1 VDGFLVSG
9 YTALVTRKHLIA
21 VGVVGLLVA
30 ALGWWRFG
38 SREDSTAPQ
47 TQDERTTREAP
58 ASRPQAERGGE
69 RGDQRGFDV
78 LLDDD
83 PDGALRLEGQVVD
96 AAMQPV
102 RGAIVTLDSNPP
114 RHTTTEE
121 DGGFYFDKLVGRPYQ
136 LVARAED
143 SFAGPVTV
151 SLTDSNDPVILTLR
165 EAARVEVTVRSASG
179 GDVVGG
185 ARVELRDIDVAS
197 SVSDARGIATVR
209 GVAPGMYRVMA
220 VADGYAPDHS
230 ILRVPNDTKV
240 AEHEVVLRRGA
251 PVGGRVQTGEGKPV
265 VGARVTY
272 DGASSWAQSGDARY
286 DAAMTDAAGRFRF
299 DALPQGSFRFVA
311 RADGFAPGTS
321 DIVTL
326 DGQSE
331 PALVVVT
338 VPAGA
343 TLAGTVVDAQGKP
356 AASARVR
363 VQVKSDGM
371 RWGRAR
377 QVYSNDQ
384 GRFEMKNLPAKVVE
398 AMALHDRGSS
408 ENLEVEL
415 TATAPA
421 EVTLQLSNT
430 GVIAGVVVDEAGEP
444 VEGAQVSGWP
454 SFGGRRGQRGP
465 GRFGG
470 SEELTDAGGRFV
482 LRGLA
487 EGTYSLRATPPGS
500 SGMGR
505 LWFRDSVDAEV
516 GDQNVRLVLPA
527 DGAVT
532 GKVEFANGEAPEA
545 FAVGFGFGAP
555 TPFVSRDGSFTLTDL
570 PPRNYSFVIRGIGF
584 DDKRIGEVSVEAGK
598 TKDLGTITVSR
609 GRRIAGRVVDAS
621 GSPVQGALIRAGRTL
636 FGDGSS
642 SKAQFGPPWARN
654 AKETRSGDDGAFV
667 ISGLGAGTM
676 SVVAEHEDKGRSVI
690 VSVGP
695 RDDATN
701 LNLALQRFG
710 ALEGSVT
717 KGGQPAADIMIQ
729 ASMVDSPQVS
739 YVVQSGEDGRFRFDR
754 LAPGAYKASAMAG
767 GRGMRGFG
775 FFRKDVHVN
784 SDQVSKV
791 ELSLDAGEAT
801 LVVTLKPSN
810 RDEVGFGRVYAVL
823 GKLSARTAR
832 ELELAVASSASTVA
846 LQAFAMR
853 GNPAELRGL
862 ASGDYSVCAYVLPTE
877 VSGMGTTM
885 AYIEREG
892 DELPVFCKQ
901 VTVGAEQE
909 QQLVIEVAVPDYVP
923 DTDT

>member
-1 VDGFLVSG
+1 
-9 YTALVTRKHLIA
+9 

-30 ALGWWRFG
+30 AAGWWRFG
-38 SREDSTAPQ
+38 SRGESAEKPVEASATKDAHTA
-47 TQDERTTREAP
+47 
-58 ASRPQAERGGE
+58 RPQGGA
-69 RGDQRGFDV
+69 RSGDSGEQRGFDV

-83 PDGALRLEGQVVD
+83 PEGALRLEGQVVD

-102 RGAIVTLDSNPP
+102 RGAVVSLDSNPP

-121 DGGFYFDKLVGRPYQ
+121 DGGFYFDRLVGRPYQ
-136 LVARAED
+136 VVARAED

-151 SLTDSNDPVILTLR
+151 TLTESNDPVILTLR
-165 EAARVEVTVRSASG
+165 EAARVEVTVTSAADGRVLS
-179 GDVVGG
+179 G

-197 SVSDARGIATVR
+197 AQSDAHGVATVR

-220 VADGYAPDHS
+220 VAEGYAPDHS
-230 ILRVPNDTKV
+230 ILRVPADTKL

-251 PVGGRVQTGEGKPV
+251 PVAGRVQNDDGKPV
-265 VGARVTY
+265 AGARVTY
-272 DGASSWAQSGDARY
+272 DGASSWAQSGDQRY
-286 DAAMTDAAGRFRF
+286 DAVITDASGSFRF
-299 DALPQGSFRFVA
+299 PALPQGSFRFVA

-343 TLAGTVVDAQGKP
+343 TLAGIVVDADGKP
-356 AASARVR
+356 AAGAR
-363 VQVKSDGM
+363 VQVQVKTDGM
-371 RWGRAR
+371 RWGGAR
-377 QVYSNDQ
+377 QVYTSDQ
-384 GRFEMKNLPAKVVE
+384 GRFAMKNLPAKTVE
-398 AMALHDRGSS
+398 AVALHERGSS
-408 ENLEVEL
+408 ESLEVAL
-415 TATAPA
+415 AAAAPA
-421 EVTLQLSNT
+421 EVTLELSNT

-444 VEGAQVSGWP
+444 IEGAQVSGWP
-454 SFGGRRGQRGP
+454 SFGGRRGRRGP

-470 SEELTDAGGRFV
+470 SEELSDAGGRFV
-482 LRGLA
+482 LRGLS
-487 EGTYSLRATPPGS
+487 EGTYSLRASPPGS

-527 DGAVT
+527 DGAVK
-532 GKVEFANGEAPEA
+532 GKVAFADGEAPEA
-545 FAVGFGFGAP
+545 FTVGVGFGAP
-555 TPFVSRDGSFTLTDL
+555 TPFVSRDGSFTLGDL
-570 PPRNYSFVIRGIGF
+570 PPRKYSFAVRGIGF
-584 DDKRIGEVSVEAGK
+584 DDKRVGEISVEAGK
-598 TKDLGTITVSR
+598 TTDLGTITVSR
-609 GRRIAGRVVDAS
+609 GRRIAGRVIDAS
-621 GSPVQGALIRAGRTL
+621 GSPVQGALIRAGRTI

-676 SVVAEHEDKGRSVI
+676 SVVAEHEEKGRSPI

-710 ALEGSVT
+710 ALEGSVS

-775 FFRKDVHVN
+775 FFRKDVNVN

-791 ELSLDAGEAT
+791 ELSLDAGDAT
-801 LVVTLKPSN
+801 LAVTLKPSN

-832 ELELAVASSASTVA
+832 ELELAVASSGSTVA

-862 ASGDYSVCAYVLPTE
+862 APGDYSVCAYVLPTE

-892 DELPVFCKQ
+892 DDLPVFCKQ
-901 VTVGAEQE
+901 VAVSAQPE
-909 QQLVIEVAVPDYVP
+909 QQLVLEVTVPDYVP
-923 DTDT
+923 DTDS